1 MIEAL
6 SLILNVKYTPCK
18 YRLFDLKLKNCNHG
32 NVDLEGVQ
40 ATKIANPLH
49 TYKNNRQKGVLEC
62 LSFSLMTFWSTI
74 RKDRSSFIEIV
85 RKNETCTSFF

>member
-1 MIEAL
+1 ML
-6 SLILNVKYTPCK
+6 NILPVSS
-18 YRLFDLKLKNCNHG
+18 LFDLKLNKCNHG

-49 TYKNNRQKGVLEC
+49 TYKKNRQKGILDSLEC